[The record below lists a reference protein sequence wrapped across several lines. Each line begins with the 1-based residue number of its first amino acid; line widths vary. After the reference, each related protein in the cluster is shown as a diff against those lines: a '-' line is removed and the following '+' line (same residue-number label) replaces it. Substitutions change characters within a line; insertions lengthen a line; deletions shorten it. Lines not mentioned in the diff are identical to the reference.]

1 MTGRVLKRLLPLML
15 LFCCACIRTEE
26 EQWEEMS
33 RKLEDSVWASSE
45 FEETIGKRRVRYPV
59 LNLFDKST
67 ETCWAEASAG
77 DGVGQSVTFIT
88 NRPVTRIGLVNGF
101 ARSADL
107 YDRNGRVKRLG
118 VYLFAAFTAP
128 GLVSE
133 TDYYVYYGRT
143 KKAKD
148 SIKVRDTADLQYF
161 DFPFTSEEQESFRQV
176 SLERFLDEYA
186 EFAEKIEEALG
197 YEKADELYGRQ
208 LAAFFR
214 DVKEAYSILCVRL
227 EIDDVYKGSK
237 YNETCIT
244 ELDVVFE

>member
-1 MTGRVLKRLLPLML
+1 MKGRVLKRTLPLLL

-26 EQWEEMS
+26 QWEEIS
-33 RKLEDSVWASSE
+33 RKLENSVWASSE
-45 FEETIGKRRVRYPV
+45 FEETIGQRRVRYPAV
-59 LNLFDKST
+59 HLFDKST
-67 ETCWAEASAG
+67 ETCWAEAAAG

-133 TDYYVYYGRT
+133 TDYYLYFGRT
-143 KKAKD
+143 KKAKG
-148 SIKVRDTADLQYF
+148 SIKVRDTADMQHF
-161 DFPFTSEEQESFRQV
+161 DFPFTSEEQESFLQV
-176 SLERFLDEYA
+176 SLERFLEEHED
-186 EFAEKIEEALG
+186 FAEKIEEDLG
-197 YEKADELYGRQ
+197 YEKDDELYGRQ

-214 DVKEAYSILCVRL
+214 DVKEAYSIFCVRL